1 MNYELRKIFA
11 SMGKNQ
17 PLVPR
22 FSFIVHSFIY
32 RSSKLCRA
40 VPNLQG
46 IPEKRRRRWKCG

>member
-32 RSSKLCRA
+32 RSSKLYRE
-40 VPNLQG
+40 VQVLQG
-46 IPEKRRRRWKCG
+46 TQGMLRRR